1 MESICCY
8 THRMKLTTDQ
18 KKDKEIFRRIFL
30 DNWDNFKDRHPA
42 YACDQYEVPVQ
53 KMLNCSK
60 ESGGYSEY
68 ICMKCGR
75 DLRRVC
81 FSCKSCFCLSCA
93 KVYADNMVSQ
103 VSKMLHPGVIYRHCI
118 LTVPEQLRQV
128 FYNNRHDGELL
139 SRFMR
144 TGYQCLEDVVSTVK
158 RVDLKIGAIMVVQ
171 THGRSGRYNPHLH
184 VIMTD
189 GGVASE
195 NKKWVS
201 LGYFPYDLL
210 HKKWQYHLLNLIS
223 EVLGSKIKNLVSLLW
238 KQCPKGFVAHVT
250 KGKVPK
256 KCKGLARYLA
266 KYVASPPIAVSRI
279 VEYDGKT
286 VMYWYRDHKSKAKK
300 VETIPVFTFIGRMVQ
315 HILVK
320 GFKRVRYYG
329 LQATKSFSKWC
340 EIIKDGIR
348 KIGKAV
354 KGTYE
359 IVSRKKYQE
368 RYCDV
373 TSKDPFVCKYCGGD
387 MILWK
392 IWHPKC
398 GYIFDAE
405 ELIKQ
410 DKYGVQKWFEERNG
424 STVRPTTRGIQL
436 PLFPLQV

>member
-1 MESICCY
+1 MQIA
-8 THRMKLTTDQ
+8 TVPKQ
-18 KKDKEIFRRIFL
+18 DKEVFRKIFIE
-30 DNWDNFKDRHPA
+30 NWDDFKEHHPA
-42 YACDQYEVPVQ
+42 YDCDQYEEPVQ
-53 KMLNCSK
+53 KMLDCGK
-60 ESGGYSEY
+60 ESGGYCEY

-128 FYNNRHDGELL
+128 FYANRHDGELL
-139 SRFMR
+139 SSFMR

-189 GGVASE
+189 GGIAIES
-195 NKKWVS
+195 KKWVS
-201 LGYFPYDLL
+201 LGYFPYDML
-210 HKKWQYHLLNLIS
+210 HKKWQYHLLNMIS
-223 EVLGSKIKNLVSLLW
+223 EVLGTKVKKYVTLLW
-238 KQCPKGFVAHVT
+238 KQYPKGFVAHVT

-300 VETIPVFTFIGRMVQ
+300 VESVPVFTFIGRMVQ

-329 LQATKSFSKWC
+329 LQATKSFSKWF
-340 EIIKDGIR
+340 EIIKEGIR

-354 KGTYE
+354 KGAYE
-359 IVSRKKYQE
+359 IVSPKKYQE
-368 RYCDV
+368 RYRDV
-373 TSKDPFVCKYCGGD
+373 AGKDPFVCRYCGGD

-398 GYIFDAE
+398 GYIFDE
-405 ELIKQ
+405 EEEIKQ
-410 DKYGVQKWFEERNG
+410 DKYGVKEWFEEKTG
-424 STVRPTTRGIQL
+424 CPIRPTTRGIQL
-436 PLFPLQV
+436 PLFPLPIRDWC

>member
-1 MESICCY
+1 MQMV
-8 THRMKLTTDQ
+8 TVPKQ
-18 KKDKEIFRRIFL
+18 DKEIFRKIFL
-30 DNWDNFKDRHPA
+30 ENWVEFKEKHSSYD
-42 YACDQYEVPVQ
+42 CEQYEEPVQ
-53 KMLNCSK
+53 KMLSCGK
-60 ESGGYSEY
+60 ESGGYCEY

-128 FYNNRHDGELL
+128 FYANRHEGKLL
-139 SRFMR
+139 STFMR

-158 RVDLKIGAIMVVQ
+158 RVDIKIGAIMVVQ

-189 GGVASE
+189 GGIGLKGE
-195 NKKWVS
+195 KWVS
-201 LGYFPYDLL
+201 LGYFPYDMI
-210 HKKWQYHLLNLIS
+210 HRKWQYYLLNMI
-223 EVLGSKIKNLVSLLW
+223 EDVLGAKLKDLVSLLW
-238 KQCPKGFVAHVT
+238 KKYPKGFVAHVT

-279 VEYDGKT
+279 VEYDGET
-286 VMYWYRDHKSKAKK
+286 VTYWYRDHKSKSKK
-300 VETIPVFTFIGRMVQ
+300 VETIPVFRFIGRMVQ

-329 LQATKSFSKWC
+329 IQATKSFSKWC
-340 EIIKDGIR
+340 EIIKAGIL
-348 KIGKAV
+348 KIGKVV
-354 KGTYE
+354 KGAYE
-359 IVSRKKYQE
+359 IVSFKTYGE
-368 RYCDV
+368 RYRDV
-373 TSKDPFVCKYCGGD
+373 TGKDPFVCKYCDGP

-392 IWHPKC
+392 VWHPKC
-398 GYIFDAE
+398 GLIFDE
-405 ELIKQ
+405 EEQIKQ
-410 DKYGVQKWFEERNG
+410 DKYGVKEWFEEKERR
-424 STVRPTTRGIQL
+424 TVWATARGVQL
-436 PLFPLQV
+436 PLFPVSV

>member
-1 MESICCY
+1 MTKTHICSMQMA
-8 THRMKLTTDQ
+8 TVPKQ
-18 KKDKEIFRRIFL
+18 DKEIFRKIFL
-30 DNWDNFKDRHPA
+30 ENWDDFKEHHPA
-42 YACDQYEVPVQ
+42 YDCEQYEEPVQ
-53 KMLNCSK
+53 KMLSCGK
-60 ESGGYSEY
+60 ESGGYCEY
-68 ICMKCGR
+68 ICMQCGR

-103 VSKMLHPGVIYRHCI
+103 VSKMLHPGVVYRHCI

-128 FYNNRHDGELL
+128 FYDNRHDGELL

-144 TGYQCLEDVVSTVK
+144 IGYQCLEDVVSTVK
-158 RVDLKIGAIMVVQ
+158 RAGIKIGAIMVVQ

-189 GGVASE
+189 GGVAVE
-195 NKKWVS
+195 NEKWVS
-201 LGYFPYDLL
+201 LGYFPYEML
-210 HKKWQYHLLNLIS
+210 HRKWQYHLLNMVS
-223 EVLGSKIKNLVSLLW
+223 EVFGTKIKKLVSFLW
-238 KQCPKGFVAHVT
+238 KQYPKGFVAYVT

-279 VEYDGKT
+279 VEYDGET
-286 VMYWYRDHKSKAKK
+286 VTYWYRDHKSKAKK

-329 LQATKSFSKWC
+329 LQATKSFNKWC
-340 EIIKDGIR
+340 EIIKAGIR

-359 IVSRKKYQE
+359 IISPKKYQE

-373 TSKDPFVCKYCGGD
+373 TGKDPFVCKYCGGD

-398 GYIFDAE
+398 GYIFDE
-405 ELIKQ
+405 EEQIKQ
-410 DKYGVQKWFEERNG
+410 DKYGVKKWFEERTG

-436 PLFPLQV
+436 PLFPLSV